1 VAVAREDLSFAS
13 QTPLQNPSAEALPPA
28 KAGAASVSPAIQVLI
43 FRGGL
48 ERAAMYGWHLMF
60 HGNPLETANPDLSA
74 LVRLLMTA
82 LSC

>member
-1 VAVAREDLSFAS
+1 
-13 QTPLQNPSAEALPPA
+13 
-28 KAGAASVSPAIQVLI
+28 
-43 FRGGL
+43 
-48 ERAAMYGWHLMF
+48 MYGWHLMF